1 MIWLA
6 GKRIRFGILH
16 VNIYFSAYIIEKIIF
31 SVPVIHIKPCILKKK
46 KMKIFSMRKFLIWS
60 MKKLP
65 KYMHKVFWDGETFFF
80 FGHTCSMCKFP
91 SQGSNQHHSCNPS
104 HCNDARS
111 LTHCITRELS
121 DEILMELGNLILN
134 LHRRTIQ

>member
-46 KMKIFSMRKFLIWS
+46 DENIFHEKVLDLVNEKITKI
-60 MKKLP
+60 
-65 KYMHKVFWDGETFFF
+65 Y
-80 FGHTCSMCKFP
+80 
-91 SQGSNQHHSCNPS
+91 
-104 HCNDARS
+104 A
-111 LTHCITRELS
+111 
-121 DEILMELGNLILN
+121 
-134 LHRRTIQ
+134 